1 LLFLMVWSM
10 QLAKDRIETV
20 DFPLESTALAAKAK
34 LEHLRQTLLPDQAQE
49 YVEYSLYE
57 RGGFF
62 FVLEE
67 VEKAIEQIE
76 AYCAAVQSRLREGG
90 RQ

>member
-1 LLFLMVWSM
+1 ME
-10 QLAKDRIETV
+10 QAKEGIGTV
-20 DFPLESTALAAKAK
+20 DFPFESTALAAKAK
-34 LEHLRQTLLPDQAQE
+34 LEHLRQTLFLDNDRE

-62 FVLEE
+62 FILEE
-67 VEKAIEQIE
+67 VERAIEQIE
-76 AYCAAVQSRLREGG
+76 AHCAEVQCQLRDGE

>member
-1 LLFLMVWSM
+1 ME
-10 QLAKDRIETV
+10 QIKERIGTV

-34 LEHLRQTLLPDQAQE
+34 LEHLRRTLFLDNDKEQ
-49 YVEYSLYE
+49 VEYSLYE

-62 FVLEE
+62 FILEE

-76 AYCAAVQSRLREGG
+76 AHCFEVQCRLQKGK
-90 RQ
+90 QQ